1 MIKLTK
7 KRTYDTDTA
16 TIVKKCTYSYYGDP
30 AGYELTMYITPE
42 GDYFLYMYGG
52 EESPYAKEKIRGYA
66 KTAALLW
73 LDLR

>member
-1 MIKLTK
+1 MIKVTK
-7 KRTYDTDTA
+7 KRTYDTETA
-16 TIVKKCTYSYYGDP
+16 TIVKKCTSKNYGDP
-30 AGYELTMYITPE
+30 TGYELTMYMTPE

>member
-1 MIKLTK
+1 MIKITK
-7 KRTYDTDTA
+7 KRTYDTETA

-30 AGYELTMYITPE
+30 KGYELTMYQTPE

-52 EESPYAKEKIRGYA
+52 EESPYLKEKIRGYA
-66 KTAALLW
+66 RTAALLW